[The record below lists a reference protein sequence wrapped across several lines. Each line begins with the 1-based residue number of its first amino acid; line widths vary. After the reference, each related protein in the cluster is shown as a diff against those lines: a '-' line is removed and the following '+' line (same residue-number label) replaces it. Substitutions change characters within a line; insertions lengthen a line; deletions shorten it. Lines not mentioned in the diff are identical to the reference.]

1 MSKAKELPNVEC
13 LVAFRLKGTPIL
25 VGDIISKKDF
35 AQKSD
40 WQNLCHMEPKRCE
53 ETDAKVKKVARKK
66 APAGNKKAAAAL
78 PGADAK
84 KDGEDDE

>member
-25 VGDIISKKDF
+25 VGDVISKKDF

-40 WQNLCHMEPKRCE
+40 WQNLAHMEPARVE
-53 ETDAKVKKVARKK
+53 ETDKKVKKVARKK
-66 APAGNKKAAAAL
+66 APAGKKPAAAL

-84 KDGEDDE
+84 KDGEGDE